1 MAITQP
7 LWNTE
12 RLEQYMGSNTYK
24 EFVDFA
30 RSVPLFNGKLESVM
44 FGVGRVLYEA
54 NLRLNWRLD
63 AVAKRLGRRVSE
75 RPLVPERYCQPLG
88 LSALTFHW
96 GFQKVLHRYGQAL
109 AQESVLEIENEL
121 YQAEGHY
128 QEEST

>member
-12 RLEQYMGSNTYK
+12 RLEAYMGSNTYK
-24 EFVDFA
+24 EFIDFA
-30 RSVPLFNGKLESVM
+30 GGVPLFNSKVERVK

-54 NLRLNWRLD
+54 NLRVNWRLD

-88 LSALTFHW
+88 VSALIFHW
-96 GFQKVLHRYGQAL
+96 GLEKVLGRYKRAL
-109 AQESVLEIENEL
+109 SQ
-121 YQAEGHY
+121 
-128 QEEST
+128 